1 MSTEES
7 TRGGG
12 SRELCGLGE
21 VRESELGITSGSVGS
36 GITSVDDAGVVGF
49 DVDEDA
55 LEGNAVGDGA
65 VIQVDHLDESGG
77 CSGGSGD
84 DSGDAGWARHDESF
98 DRVHRDLGT
107 ELTAIWPDTEWVVL
121 GRCIRSGRDG
131 GVSLRCGR
139 TDVAVF
145 SWVLVDL
152 DHGGLDLAVS
162 REKLEIFD
170 ADGYAD
176 VRGAVGAQPGKC
188 GLDLR
193 TANTKVLVGV
203 VCC

>member
-1 MSTEES
+1 M
-7 TRGGG
+7 
-12 SRELCGLGE
+12 
-21 VRESELGITSGSVGS
+21 
-36 GITSVDDAGVVGF
+36 A
-49 DVDEDA
+49 
-55 LEGNAVGDGA
+55 
-65 VIQVDHLDESGG
+65 
-77 CSGGSGD
+77 SGGSGD

-107 ELTAIWPDTEWVVL
+107 ELTAIWPDTERVVL
-121 GRCIRSGRDG
+121 GRCIRSGSDG

-193 TANTKVLVGV
+193 TANTKDLVGV
-203 VCC
+203 VCCSADLHGELHYLDVGSKAGQHVDEFVDVGGPIEEAHMPGEDTAATFHELPGRYGDLDATAE

>member
-1 MSTEES
+1 VAAPAAPAT
-7 TRGGG
+7 T
-12 SRELCGLGE
+12 
-21 VRESELGITSGSVGS
+21 
-36 GITSVDDAGVVGF
+36 A
-49 DVDEDA
+49 
-55 LEGNAVGDGA
+55 
-65 VIQVDHLDESGG
+65 
-77 CSGGSGD
+77 
-84 DSGDAGWARHDESF
+84 WARHDESF

-107 ELTAIWPDTEWVVL
+107 ELTAIWPDTERVVL
-121 GRCIRSGRDG
+121 GRCIRSGSDG

-162 REKLEIFD
+162 RDKLEIFD

-193 TANTKVLVGV
+193 TANTEILEGV
-203 VCC
+203 VCCSADLHGELHDLGVGSKAGQHVTLTSMLAVRSKKLTCPVRTRPPPFTSFLAGYGDPDATDK